1 MNYTTLRKR
10 TYIIPG
16 ETPSQKNSQTFNR
29 KTKTLFKSA
38 VFRKWA
44 VEANRQILAQGVPST
59 PYEQARIVVT
69 FYHSDLRR
77 RDGENALSSIQ
88 DLLVKCGVIVDD
100 CWTRIETPR
109 VYHGLAMEARCEIIV
124 TEIEPIDWSRKLREA
139 GP

>member
-1 MNYTTLRKR
+1 MQGLRKKL
-10 TYIIPG
+10 YILDG

-29 KTKTLFKSA
+29 RTKTLFKSA

-44 VEANRQILAQGVPST
+44 VDANRQILAQGVPST

-109 VYHGLAMEARCEIIV
+109 VSHDLAREARCEILV
-124 TEIEPIDWSRKLREA
+124 TEIEPIDWKARMKEVK
-139 GP
+139 G

>member
-1 MNYTTLRKR
+1 MQGLRKKLY
-10 TYIIPG
+10 TLEG

-69 FYHSDLRR
+69 FYHADLRR

-109 VYHGLAMEARCEIIV
+109 VYHDLAREARCEILV
-124 TEIEPIDWSRKLREA
+124 TEIEPIDWKARMKEVK
-139 GP
+139 G